1 MPVALGYVF
10 IEALQYSAGRGKL
23 PPMIRNAF
31 LNDDKGKCVQ
41 HGGHQR
47 EKRDLS
53 KNATV
58 GGIPLRCFI

>member
-10 IEALQYSAGRGKL
+10 IEAWQYSAGRGKL

-31 LNDDKGKCVQ
+31 LNGDKGKCVQ

-47 EKRDLS
+47 EKGSR
-53 KNATV
+53 
-58 GGIPLRCFI
+58 